1 MALIEARNLK
11 KQYRVNVKR
20 DGLAGAIFNLVNP
33 RYQIKEAVKG
43 ISFLVDQTEMIGYIG
58 ANGAGKST
66 TIKMLTGILT
76 PTSGEVIVD
85 GLVPNAN
92 RIKNNMKIGV
102 VFGQRTQMWWDIP
115 VIESYKLIQKIYEVP
130 IDTYKRN
137 LKWYAEYLDINDL
150 LKTPVRQLSLGQKM
164 RCEIA
169 AAFIHEPKI
178 VFLDEPTIGLD
189 FLIKEKIREF
199 IRTVN
204 KEKGIT
210 VFLTTH
216 DLRDIEE
223 ISHRL
228 IILDKGKI
236 IHDGKIDEIRN
247 TFNGYS
253 TAHFRITNP
262 MRRVDDLFSD
272 VGDKVKVMSQNLYS
286 VEIKFNKNTMSVAR
300 LIDTMSPHCN
310 IIDVSIHEPSIETI
324 VKNLYGE
331 KAEVEV

>member
-1 MALIEARNLK
+1 
-11 KQYRVNVKR
+11 
-20 DGLAGAIFNLVNP
+20 
-33 RYQIKEAVKG
+33 
-43 ISFLVDQTEMIGYIG
+43 
-58 ANGAGKST
+58 
-66 TIKMLTGILT
+66 
-76 PTSGEVIVD
+76 
-85 GLVPNAN
+85 
-92 RIKNNMKIGV
+92 
-102 VFGQRTQMWWDIP
+102 
-115 VIESYKLIQKIYEVP
+115 
-130 IDTYKRN
+130 
-137 LKWYAEYLDINDL
+137 
-150 LKTPVRQLSLGQKM
+150 M

-169 AAFIHEPKI
+169 AAFIHEPKV

-223 ISHRL
+223 ISQRL

-236 IHDGKIDEIRN
+236 IYDGKIDEIRN

-253 TAHFRITNP
+253 TAHFRISNP
-262 MRRVDDLFSD
+262 LCRVDDLFSD
-272 VGDKVKVMSQNLYS
+272 VGDKVKVMSQNPYS
-286 VEIKFNKNTMSVAR
+286 VEIKFSKNTMSVAR

-324 VKNLYGE
+324 VKNLYAE